1 MISGVLYRREMKNS
15 LKMLVIFAAILSMY
29 ISMIISMY
37 DPEKADVLKQF
48 EQMMPELMAAVGM
61 QNTSSTLI
69 GFMSSYLYGM
79 LLLVFPMVYTMMRAN
94 GLIAKYVDR
103 GSMAV
108 LVTGSVHR
116 CTVVLTQTAVLCSGI
131 FLLLFYCTALEFAV
145 AEMLFPGQ
153 LLLADLLRMN
163 LGLLALQL
171 FIGGLC
177 FLCSCLFND
186 TRYSIGFGA
195 GIPTFL
201 YIVQMIANLGGN
213 AENAKY
219 FTFFTLYQP
228 DALAGGD
235 SQAVLCAWI
244 LLAGAVLFFAA
255 SAVIF
260 EKKYLPV

>member
-1 MISGVLYRREMKNS
+1 MISGVLYWREMKNS

-116 CTVVLTQTAVLCSGI
+116 RTVVLTQTAVLCSGI
-131 FLLLFYCTALEFAV
+131 F
-145 AEMLFPGQ
+145 
-153 LLLADLLRMN
+153 
-163 LGLLALQL
+163 
-171 FIGGLC
+171 C
-177 FLCSCLFND
+177 F
-186 TRYSIGFGA
+186 
-195 GIPTFL
+195 
-201 YIVQMIANLGGN
+201 
-213 AENAKY
+213 
-219 FTFFTLYQP
+219 FFTAPHWNLQWP
-228 DALAGGD
+228 KCFSRDNFCLR
-235 SQAVLCAWI
+235 I
-244 LLAGAVLFFAA
+244 FFA
-255 SAVIF
+255 
-260 EKKYLPV
+260 